1 MRLLSLQR
9 GVENSK
15 LFSNDARLLYT
26 CRSFRREFRFGFIFF
41 KKSLFLVGLQLAP
54 VIRASHRV
62 YTKIN
67 IGFTGR
73 RHA

>member
-26 CRSFRREFRFGFIFF
+26 CRSFRRGFRFGFIFL
-41 KKSLFLVGLQLAP
+41 KSLYFWSDYNWRLLFAQV
-54 VIRASHRV
+54 
-62 YTKIN
+62 
-67 IGFTGR
+67 IGFVEK
-73 RHA
+73 